1 MVFVFSVN
9 VSSLVRYSIDSGPR
23 FLRCWMHMLSGP
35 VDVLFLACF
44 IAMRVCVFVIMIFSL
59 GNFLIVLF
67 IFLVSFVV
75 LCAVMLVK
83 VLLKLLA
90 KSKLVIKGLLLKVC
104 LLLFYQ
110 VVEEDFDLINFV
122 LFSIDCL
129 VFVCCLLFLS
139 LLSSIVLF
147 CDL

>member
-1 MVFVFSVN
+1 
-9 VSSLVRYSIDSGPR
+9 
-23 FLRCWMHMLSGP
+23 MLSGP

-75 LCAVMLVK
+75 LCAVILVK

-90 KSKLVIKGLLLKVC
+90 NSKLVIKGLLLKVM
-104 LLLFYQ
+104 
-110 VVEEDFDLINFV
+110 V
-122 LFSIDCL
+122 LPGCGGGF
-129 VFVCCLLFLS
+129 
-139 LLSSIVLF
+139 
-147 CDL
+147 